1 MSKKVSLIL
10 TLALIFTSR
19 AFSKEVQTN
28 SLNML
33 RAQADKVLA
42 QTNVTARADIDVVFK
57 LIDRLLEENQFDDA
71 EKYIVQGLEHFP
83 WNLKYQMIYAELL
96 ANSGRR
102 EKAEEKATL
111 VFKYGETGEL
121 IERAI
126 KLLNKDPLPEF
137 AKFSTLPGTNHCVV
151 LVPLQEC
158 DKWLIVRIK
167 EELSAALGIPI
178 YIQTIDMKYPA
189 FSRDRRG
196 ILIDQIKQRVIKD
209 IDDFQITDAMKDL
222 NLTKDDLDEEDN
234 VIKLMKYLLRSYDA
248 RAIKEFEATLEDSKG
263 KNPQWNA
270 DQLQT
275 MLSVAVMPYR
285 RKNVA
290 YLGITS
296 EDIYARDY
304 NFLFGWANRLCG
316 IMSYRRFTADFN
328 NDSPN
333 QERLIKRTLMQS
345 LSSVGLIY
353 GLKRCTD
360 PTCARAYPH
369 SLSEHDAK
377 DETLC
382 SECRNRFRTIFGQ
395 LVESDTSNNPD

>member
-1 MSKKVSLIL
+1 
-10 TLALIFTSR
+10 
-19 AFSKEVQTN
+19 
-28 SLNML
+28 
-33 RAQADKVLA
+33 
-42 QTNVTARADIDVVFK
+42 
-57 LIDRLLEENQFDDA
+57 
-71 EKYIVQGLEHFP
+71 
-83 WNLKYQMIYAELL
+83 
-96 ANSGRR
+96 
-102 EKAEEKATL
+102 
-111 VFKYGETGEL
+111 
-121 IERAI
+121 
-126 KLLNKDPLPEF
+126 
-137 AKFSTLPGTNHCVV
+137 V

>member
-167 EELSAALGIPI
+167 E
-178 YIQTIDMKYPA
+178 
-189 FSRDRRG
+189 
-196 ILIDQIKQRVIKD
+196 
-209 IDDFQITDAMKDL
+209 
-222 NLTKDDLDEEDN
+222 
-234 VIKLMKYLLRSYDA
+234 
-248 RAIKEFEATLEDSKG
+248 
-263 KNPQWNA
+263 
-270 DQLQT
+270 
-275 MLSVAVMPYR
+275 
-285 RKNVA
+285 
-290 YLGITS
+290 
-296 EDIYARDY
+296 
-304 NFLFGWANRLCG
+304 
-316 IMSYRRFTADFN
+316 
-328 NDSPN
+328 
-333 QERLIKRTLMQS
+333 
-345 LSSVGLIY
+345 
-353 GLKRCTD
+353 
-360 PTCARAYPH
+360 
-369 SLSEHDAK
+369 
-377 DETLC
+377 
-382 SECRNRFRTIFGQ
+382 
-395 LVESDTSNNPD
+395 